1 MEVIM
6 KVNSDKMKFVV
17 QDFTHG
23 LMVKNMKGNGK
34 ITKCMA
40 MELCCGKT
48 KENIKEIL

>member
-6 KVNSDKMKFVV
+6 KVNSDKTKFVV

-23 LMVKNMKGNGK
+23 LVVKNMKGYGK

-40 MELCCGKT
+40 MVLYCGKT